1 MAPSEPARAPTARG
15 GGRRGRLS
23 RSAEF
28 DRVYRQGRAH
38 GNRYLVLYAF
48 SRNDDGI
55 ARFGVS
61 VSRRVGGAV
70 ERNQVKRLLREAF
83 AGRRNG
89 IDPAHDI
96 VIVARPDIRELV
108 ARDGL
113 AGVTAALEE
122 LLEQAGVLVPA
133 TAP

>member
-1 MAPSEPARAPTARG
+1 M
-15 GGRRGRLS
+15 
-23 RSAEF
+23 
-28 DRVYRQGRAH
+28 
-38 GNRYLVLYAF
+38 
-48 SRNDDGI
+48 
-55 ARFGVS
+55 
-61 VSRRVGGAV
+61 